1 MSDLSPKCAAE
12 RPLAVSINE
21 YALWRPLASRGRE
34 QTVEISMKLFSFW
47 RSLATYRVR
56 IALNLK
62 GLVPD
67 EVVDVNLMKGA
78 QREAAYRAVNPMMAL
93 PAFIDGEGPIL
104 FESLAI
110 IEYLDETHPN
120 PPLLPRDARGRAR
133 VRGLA
138 QIVACDSHP
147 LIVPRVREYLEHE
160 FKLDEPTRI
169 KWCQHWHTAAVT
181 ALEAHL
187 KEAATG
193 RYCHGDAITLADI
206 CLASQAAGA
215 KFFSVDTAPFS
226 NFTRIANSLSTI
238 DAFARAH
245 PLKQPGAPAS

>member
-1 MSDLSPKCAAE
+1 
-12 RPLAVSINE
+12 
-21 YALWRPLASRGRE
+21 
-34 QTVEISMKLFSFW
+34 MKLFSFW
-47 RSLATYRVR
+47 RSLATYCVR

-67 EVVDVNLMKGA
+67 EVVDVNLLKGA
-78 QREAAYRAVNPMMAL
+78 QREAAYRANPMMAL
-93 PAFIDGEGPIL
+93 PALIDGEGPIL
-104 FESLAI
+104 FELLAI
-110 IEYLDETHPN
+110 IEYRDETHPN

-133 VRGLA
+133 LRGLA
-138 QIVACDSHP
+138 QIVACDLHP

-169 KWCQHWHTAAVT
+169 EWCQHWHTAALT

-187 KEAATG
+187 KDAATG

-206 CLASQAAGA
+206 CLPSQAAGA
-215 KFFSVDTAPFS
+215 KFFSVETAPFL

-245 PLKQPGAPAS
+245 PLKQPAPAS

>member
-1 MSDLSPKCAAE
+1 M
-12 RPLAVSINE
+12 R
-21 YALWRPLASRGRE
+21 
-34 QTVEISMKLFSFW
+34 LFSFW

-62 GLVPD
+62 GVVPD
-67 EVVDVNLMKGA
+67 DVVDVNLVKGE
-78 QREAAYRAVNPMMAL
+78 QRAAAFRTVNPMMAI
-93 PAFIDGEGPIL
+93 PALVDGDGPIL

-120 PPLLPRDARGRAR
+120 PPLLPRDPKGRAR

-147 LIVPRVREYLEHE
+147 LIVPRVREYLQHE
-160 FKLDEPTRI
+160 IKLDEPTVM
-169 KWCQHWHTAAVT
+169 KWCRHWHTAALT

-187 KEAATG
+187 KDKATG

-215 KFFSVDTAPFS
+215 KFFSVDTAPFPV
-226 NFTRIANSLSTI
+226 FTRIANALAEI

-245 PLKQPGAPAS
+245 PQKQPGAPAAA

>member
-1 MSDLSPKCAAE
+1 
-12 RPLAVSINE
+12 
-21 YALWRPLASRGRE
+21 
-34 QTVEISMKLFSFW
+34 MKIFSFW

-62 GLVPD
+62 GLVP
-67 EVVDVNLMKGA
+67 EEIIEVNLMKGQ
-78 QREAAYRAVNPMMAL
+78 QRQAEFRAVNPMMAI
-93 PAFIDGEGPIL
+93 PALVDGDGPAL

-120 PPLLPRDARGRAR
+120 PPLLPRDPRGRAR

-160 FKLDEPTRI
+160 FKLDEATRT
-169 KWCQHWHTAAVT
+169 KWCQHWHKAALT
-181 ALEAHL
+181 ALEANL
-187 KEAATG
+187 QTGATG
-193 RYCHGDAITLADI
+193 RYCHGDTITLADI

-215 KFFSVDTAPFS
+215 KFFNVDTAPFP
-226 NFTRIANSLSTI
+226 NFTRIASELAGI

-245 PLKQPGAPAS
+245 PMKQAGAPAA